1 MEISGKKGEPAMKI
15 NVGNKTIDIDIIE
28 SHGKYQATLDGEYV
42 DITPQFDKFSQLAG
56 IIIDG
61 KKYDIRLTKGKDDYK
76 VSVFRAPFIAS
87 ILHSKAE
94 VEHTVGVHQKV
105 IVTSPMSGL
114 VISMHLKIGQE
125 MVKDS
130 QLLILEAMKMQNEI
144 KSPVKAIVREIFVKV
159 GQTVEKDDKLLILEP
174 I

>member
-1 MEISGKKGEPAMKI
+1 
-15 NVGNKTIDIDIIE
+15 
-28 SHGKYQATLDGEYV
+28 
-42 DITPQFDKFSQLAG
+42 
-56 IIIDG
+56 
-61 KKYDIRLTKGKDDYK
+61 
-76 VSVFRAPFIAS
+76 
-87 ILHSKAE
+87 
-94 VEHTVGVHQKV
+94 
-105 IVTSPMSGL
+105 MSGL